1 MRRLKTPLLKL
12 PYDYDYDCDDDD
24 DNDDDDNDDDDDDDD
39 YYYYKD
45 DSAKC
50 QQGEI
55 DCTERFHMT
64 SRQPYWC
71 SKTMKRLPRWCSK
84 PVLCERNLLH
94 MLKLSLVPINL
105 YSCGS
110 LNLTSFKPL

>member
-12 PYDYDYDCDDDD
+12 AYDYDYDCDDDD
-24 DNDDDDNDDDDDDDD
+24 DNDDDDDDDNDDDDDDE
-39 YYYYKD
+39 
-45 DSAKC
+45 C

-71 SKTMKRLPRWCSK
+71 SKTMKRLPCWCSK